1 MAKKPAGGSPAAPA
15 EHPPR
20 RFLVGIG
27 SSAGGLEALTAL
39 FSNLPTD
46 LNIPY
51 VVAQHLSPT
60 YRSMLAQLIGR
71 ETAMTVKEVEHGEVP
86 VGNTVYIA
94 PANHNVVV
102 RKGKLDLLPPD
113 PGVSVKPSVN
123 LFFQSLAEEYKED
136 AVVVVL
142 SGTGSDGASGVRA
155 IKAEGGFAFA
165 QAPNTAKYDG
175 MPQAAIGTG
184 HVDWVLPPDRI
195 AEEIA
200 VIVRT
205 HGTLPTVQKL
215 QGESPSTLKTLLARL
230 RERTRLDFSSY
241 KETTLLRRIERRMAA
256 NRVKTLEEYLH
267 VISREADELDRLAN
281 DILIS
286 VTAFFRDP
294 QAFDRLGDA
303 LVERVE
309 AKKPGEEVRVWV
321 PGCATGE
328 EVYSIALLL
337 SERLGSRI
345 ESHPIQLFATDVDLN
360 AMAVARRAV
369 YPASAVTGLSR
380 ERVARC
386 FNVRGDSY
394 EVVKSLR
401 DLVVFARQDLVQDP
415 PFLRLDLVS
424 CRNVLIYFQN
434 NLQSRVMEIFHYAL
448 KDTGILF
455 LGKSETVTGQQAH
468 MFETV
473 NREARLFARKGRSLR
488 IPPFSPATPLQ
499 PMRLREER
507 KVAPPPEQILTG
519 VLGDFYAPPA
529 VLVDR
534 SLNILAV
541 RGDVGRFLKFPSG
554 RPELNLLSCLPKPL
568 RADAQVMAQQ
578 VLQRK
583 ERALGRAHRLKD
595 SSGETQVRLAVIP
608 LSTESTEACLAVA
621 FETLPAV
628 SALTDESPPAEGRAK
643 ELEDELLA
651 TREHLQAVIEEQE
664 ASNEELQALNE
675 ELQASNEE
683 MQASNE
689 ELQASNEELQSTNEE
704 LTTVND
710 ELAAKNLELDR
721 LSVDLSSVLDT
732 IGFPVLVVDD
742 QLLLIRFNE
751 AAGRHLRLES
761 GVLGKP
767 FNRVEL
773 PAWAAELTRYV
784 STVFGRRPP
793 RPLNLRDGTRH
804 FSLASYSYSIPA
816 DKLSKAVVCLVDTT
830 QADAAAQALSDQQ
843 DQLMAIL
850 NNSADAIRLLDAKGK
865 LVFANDALFALLGL
879 RRRRGDTGHAMPR
892 IPADIARRWR
902 DDDRKALSASGSGQ
916 SEESLHIGAREVV
929 LETRRIPIQGE
940 DGETRLLCATSADVT
955 ERRRAETQ
963 LRLAAQVFEASGEA
977 IMITDGLG
985 NIISVNPAF
994 TRITGYAPNEVIGHS
1009 PRVLSSRQQDKEFYR
1024 KMWTTINESGRW
1036 HGEIWNR
1043 RKNGEV
1049 FPEWVSISTVAD
1061 ADGKPRNYIA
1071 IYTDISE
1078 RKASEERVRYLAQY
1092 DFLTDLPN
1100 RALFADR
1107 LKQAIGAAQ
1116 RDGSRLALMFIDL
1129 DHFKTINDS
1138 LGHNVGDLLLREV
1151 AQRLKAAIRV
1161 SDTVSRQGGDEF
1173 LLLVPGI
1180 ESVNGAAHIAQ
1191 KLTEIIAE
1199 PYHFDGRK
1207 LVVTP
1212 SIGIALYPE
1221 DGDEMANLIRN
1232 ADAAMYHAKQGGRN
1246 AYQFFTAD
1254 MNALAMERLTLE
1266 TNLRHAIEEK
1276 QLVLYYQPQVN
1287 LSSGAI
1293 VAVEALIRWNHPELG
1308 LVPPARFIPVA
1319 EETGQVTNIGE
1330 WVLRTATSQIK
1341 VWQTDGLP
1349 HLPVAVNLSALQFKQ
1364 GRLHAQVADALA
1376 ASGLDARYLQLE
1388 VTESVLMTEGEATA
1402 ASMAALREMKVEFAI
1417 DDFGT
1422 GYSSLAYL
1430 NRFHVGKLKI
1440 DQSFIRDIQ
1449 SEQDSRTIV
1458 AAIIGLAKS
1467 LGLRVLAEGV
1477 ETRAQVEFLRTSGC
1491 DEAQGFLFGRP
1502 MAAEQFRHLLS
1513 NGEFDIGAVLDS

>member
-1 MAKKPAGGSPAAPA
+1 MAKRTAKPKPAPAP
-15 EHPPR
+15 HPPR

-71 ETAMTVKEVEHGEVP
+71 ETAMTVKEVEHGETL

-123 LFFQSLAEEYKED
+123 LFFHSLAEEYKED
-136 AVVVVL
+136 AVAVVL
-142 SGTGSDGASGVRA
+142 SGTGSDGSSGVRA

-175 MPQAAIGTG
+175 MPQAAISTG
-184 HVDWVLPPDRI
+184 HVDWILPPDRI

-215 QGESPSTLKTLLARL
+215 DGESPSTLKSLLARL

-256 NRVKTLEEYLH
+256 NRVKTLEEYMA
-267 VISREADELDRLAN
+267 VIGREANELDRLAN

-294 QAFDRLGDA
+294 QAFEKLGDA
-303 LVERVE
+303 LVQRVDG
-309 AKKPGEEVRVWV
+309 KKPGEEIRVWV

-328 EVYSIALLL
+328 EVYTIALLL
-337 SERLGSRI
+337 SERLGARMDN
-345 ESHPIQLFATDVDLN
+345 HPIQLFATDVDLN

-401 DLVVFARQDLVQDP
+401 DMVVFARQDLVQDP

-434 NLQSRVMEIFHYAL
+434 SLQSRVMEIFHYAL
-448 KDTGILF
+448 KDAGILF
-455 LGKSETVTGQQAH
+455 LGKSETVSGQQTH

-488 IPPFSPATPLQ
+488 IPPPFSPTTPLQ

-507 KVAPPPEQILTG
+507 KIAPPPEQILTNI
-519 VLGDFYAPPA
+519 LGDAYAPPA

-534 SLNILAV
+534 NLSILAV
-541 RGDVGRFLKFPSG
+541 RGDAGRFLKFPSG
-554 RPELNLLSCLPKPL
+554 RPELNLLACLPKPL

-578 VLQRK
+578 ALQRK
-583 ERALGRAHRLKD
+583 DKSIGRTHRLKD
-595 SSGETQVRLAVIP
+595 ASGEMRVRLALIP
-608 LSTESTEACLAVA
+608 LANDHTEACLAVA
-621 FETLPAV
+621 FETLAPASETV
-628 SALTDESPPAEGRAK
+628 AEAAPTEGRFK

-651 TREHLQAVIEEQE
+651 TREHLQTVIEEQE

-704 LTTVND
+704 LSTVND

-732 IGFPVLVVDD
+732 IGFPVLVIDD

-751 AAGRHLRLES
+751 AAARLLRLGSE
-761 GVLGKP
+761 VLGKH

-773 PAWAAELTRYV
+773 PSWAAELSRYV
-784 STVFGRRPP
+784 SALFGRRAP
-793 RPLNLRDGTRH
+793 RALDLNDGTRH
-804 FSLASYSYSIPA
+804 FSLASYAYRIPSEE
-816 DKLSKAVVCLVDTT
+816 LGKAVVCLVDTT
-830 QADAAAQALSDQQ
+830 QADAAARALSDQQ

-850 NNSADAIRLLDAKGK
+850 NNSADAIRLLDAKGTPI
-865 LVFANDALFALLGL
+865 FANDALFSLLGL
-879 RRRRGDTGHAMPR
+879 ARRRRDNGSVMPR
-892 IPADIARRWR
+892 VPTGIARQWR
-902 DDDRKALSASGSGQ
+902 KEDRKALKSSGTSQ
-916 SEESLHIGAREVV
+916 VEECLQIGDREVV
-929 LETRRIPIQGE
+929 LETRRIPILDE
-940 DGETRLLCATSADVT
+940 DGEIRLLCATSSDVT

-977 IMITDGLG
+977 IMITDGAG
-985 NIISVNPAF
+985 IIISVNPAF
-994 TRITGYAPNEVIGHS
+994 TRITGYAPNEVIGHT
-1009 PRVLSSRQQDKEFYR
+1009 PRILSSRQQDKAFYR
-1024 KMWTTINESGRW
+1024 KMWKTITETGRW
-1036 HGEIWNR
+1036 TGEIWNR

-1049 FPEWVSISTVAD
+1049 FPEWVSIST
-1061 ADGKPRNYIA
+1061 IA
-1071 IYTDISE
+1071 S
-1078 RKASEERVRYLAQY
+1078 
-1092 DFLTDLPN
+1092 
-1100 RALFADR
+1100 
-1107 LKQAIGAAQ
+1107 
-1116 RDGSRLALMFIDL
+1116 
-1129 DHFKTINDS
+1129 
-1138 LGHNVGDLLLREV
+1138 
-1151 AQRLKAAIRV
+1151 
-1161 SDTVSRQGGDEF
+1161 SDTAT
-1173 LLLVPGI
+1173 
-1180 ESVNGAAHIAQ
+1180 ES
-1191 KLTEIIAE
+1191 
-1199 PYHFDGRK
+1199 
-1207 LVVTP
+1207 
-1212 SIGIALYPE
+1212 
-1221 DGDEMANLIRN
+1221 
-1232 ADAAMYHAKQGGRN
+1232 
-1246 AYQFFTAD
+1246 
-1254 MNALAMERLTLE
+1254 
-1266 TNLRHAIEEK
+1266 HAITSRSTPTSRNERPPK
-1276 QLVLYYQPQVN
+1276 
-1287 LSSGAI
+1287 SACAI
-1293 VAVEALIRWNHPELG
+1293 
-1308 LVPPARFIPVA
+1308 
-1319 EETGQVTNIGE
+1319 
-1330 WVLRTATSQIK
+1330 
-1341 VWQTDGLP
+1341 LP
-1349 HLPVAVNLSALQFKQ
+1349 S
-1364 GRLHAQVADALA
+1364 
-1376 ASGLDARYLQLE
+1376 
-1388 VTESVLMTEGEATA
+1388 
-1402 ASMAALREMKVEFAI
+1402 
-1417 DDFGT
+1417 
-1422 GYSSLAYL
+1422 
-1430 NRFHVGKLKI
+1430 
-1440 DQSFIRDIQ
+1440 
-1449 SEQDSRTIV
+1449 TI
-1458 AAIIGLAKS
+1458 S
-1467 LGLRVLAEGV
+1467 
-1477 ETRAQVEFLRTSGC
+1477 
-1491 DEAQGFLFGRP
+1491 
-1502 MAAEQFRHLLS
+1502 
-1513 NGEFDIGAVLDS
+1513 